1 MIKFKSFDINN
12 DFDKV
17 YEFLINN
24 YSYNRENG
32 TEAPFLTYSL
42 GNLKESL
49 INKNTIIYDNDKI
62 IGYLGI
68 ELGLGEA
75 YFFFSNDLDSDAI
88 KTIIDYAINNLSVDN
103 HIIMRVY
110 SKQTKLKEELKR
122 LGFSLTGAWKFY
134 DYDYSI
140 DINSSLPKGCKFF
153 DGEIDLIKLKKCIW
167 QGFDN
172 DGDNEDISAL
182 EKIIH
187 HKKYSHMDVIVINE
201 DNEYV
206 GYCGV
211 WIEERNKLCYLEP
224 LCVISSYRNKG
235 VGKAIIAE
243 VIRKTKDL
251 GLRRMTG
258 GISDFYK
265 QIGFSSNFRQEIYE
279 R

>member
-1 MIKFKSFDINN
+1 M
-12 DFDKV
+12 
-17 YEFLINN
+17 EFLDSIFHLANTHMFTLAHHGFVL
-24 YSYNRENG
+24 S
-32 TEAPFLTYSL
+32 AMFLDFLSQRTMTLHGSFHCH
-42 GNLKESL
+42 
-49 INKNTIIYDNDKI
+49 
-62 IGYLGI
+62 GI
-68 ELGLGEA
+68 
-75 YFFFSNDLDSDAI
+75 
-88 KTIIDYAINNLSVDN
+88 
-103 HIIMRVY
+103 
-110 SKQTKLKEELKR
+110 KR

-172 DGDNEDISAL
+172 DGDNEDISVL